1 VKAVQIMA
9 DALRE
14 NPQSYT
20 LLHVQC
26 DFLRSKGK
34 YDWAVKLAKQAVNC
48 APSEF
53 VTWEKLTE
61 VYIELGQYESVGH
74 RGRYL
79 LRSYTDFHQ
88 ALLTLNSCP
97 MFTYNG
103 RDAHRNLTP
112 ARMNLPNKQAIA
124 EILPDRRKTEDD
136 EVL

>member
-1 VKAVQIMA
+1 M
-9 DALRE
+9 RE
-14 NPQSYT
+14 TPQSYT

-34 YDWAVKLAKQAVNC
+34 YEWALKLAKQAVHS

-61 VYIELGQYESVGH
+61 LYIELGEYESVCFIPPMLCSH
-74 RGRYL
+74 
-79 LRSYTDFHQ
+79 SMFVQ

-103 RDAHRNLTP
+103 RDAHKTLTP
-112 ARMNLPNKQAIA
+112 TRVHLPPKGTIVD
-124 EILPDRRKTEDD
+124 ILPERQKTEEDQ
-136 EVL
+136 V